1 MIVYGID
8 IGVYRTGV
16 MRQIRRSATSFA
28 WVRVDSSPGAFDVV
42 YTQQQNQMQL
52 TNGCTYTYG
61 QDINDL
67 CQHVVADIGHD
78 RVAIGM
84 EAPMW
89 FPIFSAADAQSA
101 SFALFSTRFAQEH
114 GLGWWMQSG
123 AAAKVKAMSI
133 GYTVLNYVCSNA
145 PQSQNIPFSL
155 DISDWQTGGILLYE
169 GFVGGNYKLSTTN
182 ADVFDAFTS
191 AAAFWGLH
199 GGGTPVSC
207 TAKTPS
213 RLPAQFHAAKTQA
226 GEVFSVWSAIVNRI
240 GLSNTGN
247 VALDCEVVGFQ

>member
-1 MIVYGID
+1 MIVYGLD
-8 IGVYRTGV
+8 IGVYHTGV
-16 MRQIRRSATSFA
+16 QSQVRRSDTSFA
-28 WVRVDSSPGAFDVV
+28 WARVDSSPGAFDVG
-42 YTQQQNQMQL
+42 YTQQQNRMQL
-52 TNGCTYTYG
+52 NNGCSYTCG
-61 QDINDL
+61 QDINDF

-89 FPIFSAADAQSA
+89 FPIFSAAAVQSA
-101 SFALFSTRFAQEH
+101 SFALFSTRFAQEQ

-133 GYTVLNYVCSNA
+133 GYTVLSYICNNA
-145 PQSQNIPFSL
+145 PQTQNTALSL
-155 DISDWQTGGILLYE
+155 DISHWQAGGILLYE
-169 GFVGGNYKLSTTN
+169 GFVGGNYKLSDDN
-182 ADVFDAFTS
+182 DDIFDAFTS

-207 TAKTPS
+207 TAKAPP
-213 RLPAQFHAAKTQA
+213 RLPLRFHAAQTQPSD
-226 GEVFSVWSAIVNRI
+226 VLSVWEAIVNRS
-240 GLSNTGN
+240 GLTSSQN